1 MNNNEVVD
9 VNNFELDK
17 MMRIIGTNSLKEDIN
32 IKMMIYEDKAF
43 RIVAM
48 SLLISL
54 LLLFINYLW

>member
-1 MNNNEVVD
+1 MNNNDVVD